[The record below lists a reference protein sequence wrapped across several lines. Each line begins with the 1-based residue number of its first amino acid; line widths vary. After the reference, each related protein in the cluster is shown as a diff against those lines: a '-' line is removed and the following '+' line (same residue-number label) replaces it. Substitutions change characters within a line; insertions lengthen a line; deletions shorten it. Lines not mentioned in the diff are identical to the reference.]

1 MPKTYPTTLSG
12 DDDSRNS
19 TGSFVDWPYAVKI
32 EQVAASGVGE
42 PDCVDP
48 EGNSVG
54 DFSVEDDGQLC
65 DCLYLNT
72 GT

>member
-1 MPKTYPTTLSG
+1 MAKTYPN
-12 DDDSRNS
+12 NS
-19 TGSFVDWPYAVKI
+19 TVTNSTDPFTAWPYAVKI
-32 EQVAASGVGE
+32 EQVAASGAGS

-48 EGNSVG
+48 SGKSVG
-54 DFSVEDDGQLC
+54 DFSVEDQGQLC